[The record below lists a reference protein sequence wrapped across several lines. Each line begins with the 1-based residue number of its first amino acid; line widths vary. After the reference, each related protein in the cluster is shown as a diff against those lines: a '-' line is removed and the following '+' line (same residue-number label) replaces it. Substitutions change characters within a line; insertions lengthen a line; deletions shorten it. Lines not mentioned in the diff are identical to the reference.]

1 MKRTHEKGCIHQMN
15 KTALIT
21 GVSGQDGALL
31 ARLLLK
37 KGYRVIGTS
46 RDANAS
52 SFFNLSALGIRNDV
66 EVCSMSPTDFR
77 SVLNVIDKIKPDEI
91 FNFAGQSSVGL
102 SFEEP
107 VETQNSNAIG
117 ALNLLEVIRFL
128 GGDVRLYNAGSSECF
143 GDTQG
148 RSVDEH
154 AFFHPRSPYA
164 VAKATAFWES
174 VNYRE
179 AYGIYVCSG
188 ILFNHESPLR
198 PPRFVTRKVVN
209 AACRIANGSKE
220 RLMLGDISI
229 KRDWGWAEEYV
240 DAMWR
245 MVQLD
250 EPEDFVIATGHS
262 HSLEEFVAEAF
273 ACVGLNWRDY
283 VQTDKQLFRPS
294 DIRENRGDASKAEEK
309 LNWKASLHMKDVV
322 HRMVDVEMGTLGL

>member
-1 MKRTHEKGCIHQMN
+1 MN

-31 ARLLLK
+31 ARLLLQ

-46 RDANAS
+46 RDAQAS
-52 SFFNLSALGIRNDV
+52 SFANLSAIGIREDV
-66 EVCSMSPTDFR
+66 EVQSMSLTDFR
-77 SVLNVIDKIKPDEI
+77 SVLNVIDRAKPDEI
-91 FNFAGQSSVGL
+91 YNFAGQSSVGL

-107 VETQNSNAIG
+107 VETLHSIAIG
-117 ALNLLEVIRFL
+117 TLNLLEVIRFL
-128 GGDVRLYNAGSSECF
+128 GDGIRLYNAGSGECF
-143 GDTQG
+143 GDTHGKQ
-148 RSVDEH
+148 VNEF
-154 AFFHPRSPYA
+154 APFYPRSPYA
-164 VAKATAFWES
+164 VAKATAFWEA

-198 PPRFVTRKVVN
+198 PPRFVTRKVVR

-245 MVQLD
+245 MVQLE

-262 HSLEEFVAEAF
+262 HSLEEFVEEAF
-273 ACVGLNWRDY
+273 ACVGLNWRNY
-283 VQTDKQLFRPS
+283 IQSDKRLFRPS
-294 DIRENRGDASKAEEK
+294 DIPENKGDASKAEEK
-309 LNWKASLHMKDVV
+309 LGWKASLYMKDVV
-322 HRMVDVEMGTLGL
+322 HRMVEVEMGKVEL